1 MSFTEFLNFVKVVKM
16 LYGRDVACNIL
27 EKNLHKYYNL
37 DSESLS
43 NLIRGE
49 EWNQ

>member
-1 MSFTEFLNFVKVVKM
+1 MMSFLEFLALVKVFKM
-16 LYGRDVACNIL
+16 IYGRDVAQNIL

-43 NLIRGE
+43 KLMKGE
-49 EWNQ
+49 G